1 MSSSCTSHLKSLLP
15 SHLNLN
21 NFCNCKREKEI
32 NDCICEVCIDAG
44 ITVWCAEGQNLI
56 PEVLSSLKPLLCSVC
71 NERFPNNVTYK
82 AHKMSTYSASSLVVL
97 SKIAIT

>member
-1 MSSSCTSHLKSLLP
+1 MSNSCTSHLKSLLP

-44 ITVWCAEGQNLI
+44 ITVWCAEGQKLI
-56 PEVLSSLKPLLCSVC
+56 PEVLSSLKPLSCSVC
-71 NERFPNNVTYK
+71 NERFPNNVT
-82 AHKMSTYSASSLVVL
+82 
-97 SKIAIT
+97 